1 MQIFLSHASPSK
13 MRVRRIV
20 ERLPK
25 HIDCWLDQDELSPGY
40 RFGRHIE
47 TAIAEECDFLIVF
60 VDEAALNSDWVRRE
74 TEIGLQR
81 EADLGRPFVVPVL
94 LADVRAQISQIGPLA
109 DRLCLDAC
117 DTSEVG
123 VASAAERLAEQLF
136 ALTSRMIVTQ
146 RGLGRRG
153 LLDAFARELSAYKQ
167 VAYMWRQLLGNTLSA
182 LSTNQALFDQV
193 AAAVKDYNR
202 VSDDFFPRLT
212 LHRDRLTSAWSEHR
226 GLCDDVRELVE
237 QVEEQVYRGAMLRLN
252 RVHEMVHAL
261 VAGGA
266 ADAATLG
273 GYGAEQQ
280 AILTETAEALEDM
293 SKRSTHLISALE
305 REI

>member
-1 MQIFLSHASPSK
+1 MQIFLSHASTSK
-13 MRVRRIV
+13 TRVRRIV

-47 TAIAEECDFLIVF
+47 SAIAEECDFLIVF
-60 VDEAALNSDWVRRE
+60 VDEPALSSEWVRRE
-74 TEIGLQR
+74 TGIGLQR

-94 LADVRAQISQIGPLA
+94 LADVRAQIGRIGPLS

-117 DTSEVG
+117 DASEAG
-123 VASAAERLAEQLF
+123 IASAAERLAEQLF

-167 VAYMWRQLLGNTLSA
+167 VAYMWRQLLGNALLV

-202 VSDDFFPRLT
+202 VSDDFIPRLT
-212 LHRDRLTSAWSEHR
+212 LHRDRLTAAWSEHR
-226 GLCDDVRELVE
+226 GLCDDVRALVELVE
-237 QVEEQVYRGAMLRLN
+237 DRVYRGAMLRLN
-252 RVHEMVHAL
+252 RLHEIVHAL

-266 ADAATLG
+266 ADPATMNA
-273 GYGAEQQ
+273 YGIEQQ
-280 AILTETAEALEDM
+280 AILTDTAEALEDM
-293 SKRSTHLISALE
+293 SKRSTRLIGALE

>member
-1 MQIFLSHASPSK
+1 M
-13 MRVRRIV
+13 
-20 ERLPK
+20 
-25 HIDCWLDQDELSPGY
+25 
-40 RFGRHIE
+40 
-47 TAIAEECDFLIVF
+47 
-60 VDEAALNSDWVRRE
+60 
-74 TEIGLQR
+74 
-81 EADLGRPFVVPVL
+81 
-94 LADVRAQISQIGPLA
+94 RAQISQIGPLA

-153 LLDAFARELSAYKQ
+153 LLDAFARELAAYKQ
-167 VAYMWRQLLGNTLSA
+167 VAFMWRQLLGNSLPV

-202 VSDDFFPRLT
+202 VSDDFIPRLT